1 MGRDVEHDD
10 LLGRV
15 ATMHEVRFTTTDI
28 DEEGGRLLSHTRAN
42 HVASLVDFFLGRV
55 GQYLFGVFPP
65 REYLNDFTQ
74 LGSIDGKFEGRLVL
88 FEWQPCEL
96 SEADYAELAQAV
108 RQLPGQPFEV
118 VELPDTVKTK
128 ADFVHWAFV
137 RALDRQ
143 EKELNP

>member
-1 MGRDVEHDD
+1 MR
-10 LLGRV
+10 
-15 ATMHEVRFTTTDI
+15 EVQFTTTEV
-28 DEEGGRLLSHTRAN
+28 DEAEGRLLSHTRAS

-65 REYLNDFTQ
+65 QEYLNHFIR
-74 LGSIDGKFEGRLVL
+74 LGSIDGQFEGRHVL

-128 ADFVHWAFV
+128 ADFEHWAFV
-137 RALDRQ
+137 RALDRL
-143 EKELNP
+143 EKEFNP